1 MYVLYLRMILSSLC
15 LAPYLIQSCPV
26 LPLLFLCSDPGPQ
39 CTSMHTLHFTLYIPY
54 LTLLCLAPF
63 QSVRV
68 LPVLFL
74 CFDPRPQ
81 CTSRTDH
88 TLHDTLYTL
97 PPPPTFTLQTP
108 VLNLTPIFSSCSSS
122 SIAFLLFWPPQCTS
136 MHGPGGNR
144 TPPSP
149 NCHLVHWPQS
159 RPPWPPPNGW
169 GTASNWLVS
178 ARLPPQ
184 TPYSHFVCN
193 EQLQPSLTA
202 GFRNCIATKS
212 QRKRSVLRDVS
223 HEGVVFTSSTFIFWG
238 KSGAKTS
245 ISHLHF
251 FSGKSCTKPS
261 LSHLPLADFEGNL
274 ARKLRFYISRF
285 WGRLRFHIFA
295 LSSVASSTP
304 RMPSWIAWMMPSCPL
319 KTDCVRRFGPRREP
333 TSTWTS
339 VVRIEKAAAVSR
351 WEGEETWW
359 NVSAWKHDKKKKPIP
374 KNEVSCKEKR
384 RKSKKSTTAS
394 KADLKWDERSWRKSQ
409 KSDDMFPSWERAA
422 KNGDAGVS

>member
-15 LAPYLIQSCPV
+15 LAPYLTLPCLAPLQSFPV

-54 LTLLCLAPF
+54 LALLCLAPF

-108 VLNLTPIFSSCSSS
+108 VLNLTPIFSSYSSS

-149 NCHLVHWPQS
+149 NCHLVHWPQN
-159 RPPWPPPNGW
+159 RPRWPPQMVGELPQIGW
-169 GTASNWLVS
+169 FRHA
-178 ARLPPQ
+178 APQ
-184 TPYSHFVCN
+184 TPSSHFVRN

-202 GFRNCIATKS
+202 GFRNINL
-212 QRKRSVLRDVS
+212 LR
-223 HEGVVFTSSTFIFWG
+223 I
-238 KSGAKTS
+238 
-245 ISHLHF
+245 
-251 FSGKSCTKPS
+251 
-261 LSHLPLADFEGNL
+261 
-274 ARKLRFYISRF
+274 Y
-285 WGRLRFHIFA
+285 
-295 LSSVASSTP
+295 
-304 RMPSWIAWMMPSCPL
+304 
-319 KTDCVRRFGPRREP
+319 
-333 TSTWTS
+333 
-339 VVRIEKAAAVSR
+339 
-351 WEGEETWW
+351 
-359 NVSAWKHDKKKKPIP
+359 
-374 KNEVSCKEKR
+374 
-384 RKSKKSTTAS
+384 
-394 KADLKWDERSWRKSQ
+394 
-409 KSDDMFPSWERAA
+409 
-422 KNGDAGVS
+422 